1 MLALHGGSKPPPYGA
16 EAYNVRGVH
25 GGQISRLACKAY
37 RHTARCAYRV
47 RSTYRICFACK
58 ANISTR
64 CLASPPLPYNHPTK
78 SDFSSKALLCLFI
91 HEVDFIRQGRI
102 SLQAPYIPL
111 PKPDFCYN
119 ESLASTHPPQ
129 AVPLSRLRTRS
140 SFGSNNPLDCYS
152 LPKLPLR
159 YLTREGLSRS
169 HLGNLKKRRINKP
182 CFHKKDFAP
191 RFLVVRFLYIFHN
204 FPVTL
209 CVTFVTAPYLQG
221 AFCVLK

>member
-1 MLALHGGSKPPPYGA
+1 MTFPALRCKCVQSAKPSHA
-16 EAYNVRGVH
+16 RSAYH
-25 GGQISRLACKAY
+25 FCLKAKISRLACKAY
-37 RHTARCAYRV
+37 RHTARCAYRA
-47 RSTYRICFACK
+47 RSAYRICFVHK

-129 AVPLSRLRTRS
+129 AVPLPSQ
-140 SFGSNNPLDCYS
+140 GKAY
-152 LPKLPLR
+152 
-159 YLTREGLSRS
+159 
-169 HLGNLKKRRINKP
+169 HARI
-182 CFHKKDFAP
+182 
-191 RFLVVRFLYIFHN
+191 
-204 FPVTL
+204 
-209 CVTFVTAPYLQG
+209 
-221 AFCVLK
+221 